1 LRHTKVR
8 DIQLENISAINPEG
22 IGYIA
27 TLTIQFIA
35 QTHVWDLLKN
45 KKHNVLKELYEEL
58 QLEISVLG
66 GNFVASGGRLETVGN
81 PIVAYYDEAIIRI
94 RMNELRNLVDSAID
108 NTSDID
114 STIDSLVNIREILDK
129 GMTGFNNK

>member
-1 LRHTKVR
+1 MRHTKVR